1 MGAITNWATKP
12 HVGSETN
19 PVEAQISR
27 GFLSAIAEI
36 ADYQWGTFIGLIFLS
51 ASQIKTIYLLVVIKI
66 LDGKE
71 QPSKM
76 YQAP

>member
-1 MGAITNWATKP
+1 MVPEYNRLQNYW
-12 HVGSETN
+12 
-19 PVEAQISR
+19 
-27 GFLSAIAEI
+27 L
-36 ADYQWGTFIGLIFLS
+36 DFLS